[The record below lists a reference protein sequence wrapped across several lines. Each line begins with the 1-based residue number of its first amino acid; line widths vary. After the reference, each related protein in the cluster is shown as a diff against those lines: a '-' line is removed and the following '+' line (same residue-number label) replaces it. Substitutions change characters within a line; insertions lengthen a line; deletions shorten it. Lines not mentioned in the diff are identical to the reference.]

1 MVDQKVWKGGGVSL
15 ALFCLY
21 RLSRQSGY
29 NMCYFSPFPHWL
41 RDLLS
46 AIYPFQMF
54 PPFAMNALN
63 ARIWTTKPLA
73 PGTSHRKRL
82 KSVYSFSLLRNL
94 TLPLYRFA
102 LRLKQTDTSQN
113 IPKWDSLLL
122 HRYKCSMWPAVLTF
136 PFSFPRDHFSSAIVV
151 PLSRL
156 RDPVQIAWLRM
167 AVERGRPTGRCT
179 WNST

>member
-73 PGTSHRKRL
+73 PGPSHRKRL

-102 LRLKQTDTSQN
+102 LRLFVSYR
-113 IPKWDSLLL
+113 LLNDPL
-122 HRYKCSMWPAVLTF
+122 LFLGGGAGAVQERKTRERRREGELKEF
-136 PFSFPRDHFSSAIVV
+136 HCRSVQDPPPSFHGCR
-151 PLSRL
+151 R
-156 RDPVQIAWLRM
+156 RR
-167 AVERGRPTGRCT
+167 RGTCA
-179 WNST
+179 S